1 MQKSQNKTE
10 IPFDKNNSIYG
21 CLWYGV
27 IFPTPTVW
35 ISSSNFLTIIMPILL
50 RVIIRAFHTLQSI
63 HEFVHCAAH
72 IYRLF
77 VIPFNIYPSL
87 HYTLPLSQGGTHC
100 RWIGHRWFVGVRWR
114 VSVHWLCVHSVTWC
128 WSAETA
134 KLSWD
139 PDPNPSTSHVKCLR
153 LAGWSD
159 QVPYCG
165 LIVLVRSTPR
175 WYFHDVIMYDD
186 FMTQKRFPH
195 H

>member
-10 IPFDKNNSIYG
+10 IPFDKNNFIYG

-27 IFPTPTVW
+27 IFPTQTVW
-35 ISSSNFLTIIMPILL
+35 ISSSNFLTIVMPILL

-100 RWIGHRWFVGVRWR
+100 RWIGHLGGLWGWGGGCLFTGSVCTVWLGADRRKPQSSVETQTPILQHIMLNVSDWLGGVTKYPIVG
-114 VSVHWLCVHSVTWC
+114 
-128 WSAETA
+128 
-134 KLSWD
+134 KLY
-139 PDPNPSTSHVKCLR
+139 L
-153 LAGWSD
+153 SD
-159 QVPYCG
+159 LHLG
-165 LIVLVRSTPR
+165 DIS
-175 WYFHDVIMYDD
+175 M
-186 FMTQKRFPH
+186 M
-195 H
+195 